1 MLKPKGCRFKRS
13 QRSAL
18 LLGGARRHAH
28 GRPKLCLKNQQEL
41 TDMLDKNRIIELIQA
56 TNKSSNR
63 EWLEQFDCD
72 DLRLYLDHLD
82 MTLEPR
88 GGQSSWTRRGDTPA
102 VVWRKA
108 G

>member
-1 MLKPKGCRFKRS
+1 
-13 QRSAL
+13 
-18 LLGGARRHAH
+18 
-28 GRPKLCLKNQQEL
+28 
-41 TDMLDKNRIIELIQA
+41 MLDKNRLIELIQA
-56 TNKSSNR
+56 TNKSSDR
-63 EWLEQFDCD
+63 IWLEQFDCD

-88 GGQSSWTRRGDTPA
+88 GAQSRWTRRGDTPA